1 MDTLEELKQFLEPK
15 TRPDVKLIA
24 VQHILGL
31 TASPDTCNDL
41 TNAKQI
47 DLVNAIIGLLTDLFD
62 EVVTIA
68 LNILLNLSAEKGS
81 AKNILCNSSP
91 SIISVLFN
99 HIVNSES
106 PLADNCCK
114 ILNNLT
120 SSQFLAAQT
129 LESIQNECLNLD
141 QLVSCFVIQNYNKQ
155 KCNLNYLAKVFGNL
169 TQISDFRQYVLDKD
183 KCTIQRLIPFTEYAE
198 SSVRREG
205 IAALIKNCCF
215 DTESHA
221 WLLGDTVD
229 LLPKLL
235 LPLAGGEEFDDEDN
249 EKLPIECQYLSSDKK
264 REPNAQIRKILLET
278 LLQLCSVKQNR
289 MFIRDKNTYLILREL
304 HKTENDKE
312 VLLACEN
319 VVDILI
325 RTEDEIGVDELK
337 TVEVP
342 EDMTEKFNNMDE
354 EFLKSS

>member
-1 MDTLEELKQFLEPK
+1 MDTLGELKQFLEPK

-24 VQHILGL
+24 IQHILGL

-41 TNAKQI
+41 TSTKHI
-47 DLVNAIIGLLTDLFD
+47 DIVNAIIGLLADSFD
-62 EVVTIA
+62 QVVTIA
-68 LNILLNLSAEKGS
+68 LDILLNLSAEKVS
-81 AKNILCNSSP
+81 AKNILDNSSP
-91 SIISVLFN
+91 SIVSVLLK
-99 HIVNSES
+99 HIVNAES
-106 PLADNCCK
+106 PLADKCCK

-120 SSQFLAAQT
+120 SSQSLAAQT
-129 LESIQNECLNLD
+129 LQAMQNDNLNLD
-141 QLVSCFVIQNYNKQ
+141 QLVSSFAIQNYNRK
-155 KCNLNYLAKVFGNL
+155 KCDLNYLAKVFGNL
-169 TQISDFRQYVLDKD
+169 TQIADFRQYVLDKE
-183 KCTIQRLIPFTEYAE
+183 KCIIQRLIPFTEYAE

-205 IAALIKNCCF
+205 IVALIKNCCF
-215 DTESHA
+215 HTESHA

-249 EKLPIECQYLSSDKK
+249 DKLPIECQYLPSDKK
-264 REPNAQIRKILLET
+264 REPSAQIRKILLET
-278 LLQLCSVKQNR
+278 LLQLCTIKQNR

-304 HKTENDKE
+304 HKTEIDKE

-325 RTEDEIGVDELK
+325 RTEDEIGVDELH